1 MKARQIFW
9 QKSRLQDRYVIELSI
24 HEVGDPVKYPDGVKY
39 RMACVDLLTGR
50 KILMDNHHPKG
61 PHAHLNGS
69 EVSYIFSNVSELMRD
84 FKRLVLE
91 HLEVKL

>member
-9 QKSRLQDRYVIELSI
+9 QKSRLQGRYVVELRI
-24 HEVGDPVKYPDGVKY
+24 YEVGNPVQYPNGVKY
-39 RMACVDLLTGR
+39 SLVCIDLVTRR
-50 KILMDNHHPKG
+50 KVLMDNHHPKG
-61 PHAHLNGS
+61 PHTHLDGS
-69 EVSYIFSNVSELMRD
+69 EVPYVLSDVTTLLAD